1 MGERARDWLSRM
13 DGLVET
19 MGKQQERWVQIRR
32 DTVEIMVEES
42 QIAGPL
48 DVVWVLMRD
57 VI

>member
-19 MGKQQERWVQIRR
+19 MGKQQERWVQIRQ
-32 DTVEIMVEES
+32 DTVEVMVEES

-48 DVVWVLMRD
+48 DVGWVLMRD

>member
-32 DTVEIMVEES
+32 DTVEVMVEES

-48 DVVWVLMRD
+48 DVGWVLMRD